1 MFSVL
6 EKKVCWVIGFLS
18 FEGRL
23 WIHAASKVPDEAT
36 VKAMEEFYKEIYAV
50 DGIYDLKF
58 PENYPVS
65 RLLGIYTFV
74 TLIWLDFSF
83 LFFFMLYLFIFILTY
98 FGNIFKTFHV

>member
-36 VKAMEEFYKEIYAV
+36 VKAMEEFYREIYAV

-58 PENYPVS
+58 PENYPFS
-65 RLLGIYTFV
+65 WLLGIYTFV
-74 TLIWLDFSF
+74 TMILNGLTF
-83 LFFFMLYLFIFILTY
+83 LFYFVICFILTY
-98 FGNIFKTFHV
+98 FGNIVKTFHV